1 VTDVTP
7 NPVISSA
14 GRGISVVV
22 ITHERSVML
31 SECLSA
37 IKLAT
42 PEFCGDSQVI
52 VVDSSAES
60 SASADSTETW
70 VHVPHL
76 SGPAAKRNLGAEKAC
91 YDWILFVDDDCRLT
105 TDSLSLIQSLINE
118 ARPDIAGFAGITEF
132 VGPMSFVFRCTE
144 NSDFTAAFRAA
155 SSGADLSWAPTTAL
169 VLRRSAFLEVGGFD
183 TDFGSAA
190 GEDVDLGMRLSALN
204 MTLKGVPVVFCRH
217 TTESWNRLC
226 GNLRR
231 FAGYG
236 WADVVLLKRYPGR
249 HILKLNNGAIWMGM
263 LLIQL
268 AFCRDLGLGLAAVVF
283 MYVLL
288 TTMVLSIYHAVR
300 SRLALPYALGL
311 AFFDRIHEM
320 GATLSAIRHAHF
332 SSLFLRFQPRPP
344 DGKLFG
350 RKKVIYLREVID
362 LSGMIASWGGVFLLR
377 FLLSPG

>member
-1 VTDVTP
+1 
-7 NPVISSA
+7 
-14 GRGISVVV
+14 
-22 ITHERSVML
+22 ML

-42 PEFCGDSQVI
+42 PGFCGDSQVI
-52 VVDSSAES
+52 VVDSSVES
-60 SASADSTETW
+60 CASADSTETW

-76 SGPAAKRNLGAEKAC
+76 TGPAAKRNLGARKAQ

-105 TDSLSLIQSLINE
+105 TDSLSQIQALTDTA
-118 ARPDIAGFAGITEF
+118 ARDVAGFAGVTDF
-132 VGPMSFVFRCTE
+132 TGPRSFVFRCCE
-144 NSDFTAAFRAA
+144 NSDFTAAFRVA

-268 AFCRDLGLGLAAVVF
+268 AFCRDLGLGLAAVAL

-300 SRLALPYALGL
+300 SGLALPYALGL

-320 GATLSAIRHAHF
+320 GATLSAFRHTHF
-332 SSLFLRFQPRPP
+332 RSLFLRFQSGPYS
-344 DGKLFG
+344 DKWMG
-350 RKKVIYLREVID
+350 REKIIYLREIVD
-362 LSGMIASWGGVFLLR
+362 LAGMTASLAGAILLR
-377 FLLSPG
+377 FLLS